1 MEEKGAL
8 LRRKRMRA
16 LCLFVLA
23 TAASGQPLS
32 FDAASVKP
40 NNLGDR
46 IVTIDV
52 GPGGRFAA
60 RGYTLKL
67 LIQQA
72 YEIKGFQ
79 ILGGPGW
86 LDVDRY
92 DVQARGRAN
101 ATRHEVNQMLQRLL
115 TDRFALTLHP
125 VQKEMQG
132 FELEVAGDQ
141 PNLTPSQA
149 TEGVPNARHDQAGY
163 LVGTGYSMRSF
174 ATMVGAY
181 VARPVVDNTGLKGLY
196 DFRIRWTERADQLS
210 DSEPGAIS
218 LITALRDQLGLKLVS
233 KRVIADLVQIESASK
248 ATPD

>member
-1 MEEKGAL
+1 MRVFFCFL
-8 LRRKRMRA
+8 L
-16 LCLFVLA
+16 
-23 TAASGQPLS
+23 AAAAFGQPLA

-40 NNLGDR
+40 NKLDDR
-46 IVTIDV
+46 IVTIDI

-79 ILGGPGW
+79 VLGGPGW
-86 LDVDRY
+86 LDTDRY

-101 ATRHEVNQMLQRLL
+101 ATRHEVNLMLRKVLA
-115 TDRFALTLHP
+115 DRFALKLHP

-141 PNLTPSQA
+141 SKLKPSKA
-149 TEGVPNARHDQAGY
+149 TEEAPAMRRDQTTGQ
-163 LVGTGYSMRSF
+163 LVSDGISMPAF
-174 ATMVGAY
+174 AKVVGAY
-181 VARPVVDNTGLKGLY
+181 VSKPVVDKTGLPGLY
-196 DFRIRWTERADQLS
+196 DFRVRWTERADQLS
-210 DSEPGAIS
+210 DSEPGSVS
-218 LITALRDQLGLKLVS
+218 LITALRNQLGLKLVS
-233 KRVIADLVQIESASK
+233 KRVTADLFRIESASK

>member
-1 MEEKGAL
+1 
-8 LRRKRMRA
+8 MRVFFCSLIA
-16 LCLFVLA
+16 V
-23 TAASGQPLS
+23 AAFAQPLA

-40 NNLGDR
+40 NKLDDR
-46 IVTIDV
+46 IVTIDI

-79 ILGGPGW
+79 VLGGPGW
-86 LDVDRY
+86 LDTDRY
-92 DVQARGRAN
+92 DVQARGRAS
-101 ATRHEVNQMLQRLL
+101 ATRHEVNLMLRKLL
-115 TDRFALTLHP
+115 ADRFALKLHP

-141 PNLTPSQA
+141 SKLTPSKA
-149 TEGVPNARHDQAGY
+149 TEEAPTMRRDQTTGA
-163 LVGTGYSMRSF
+163 LVSDGISMPAF
-174 ATMVGAY
+174 AKVVGAY
-181 VARPVVDNTGLKGLY
+181 VSKPVVDKTGLPGLY
-196 DFRIRWTERADQLS
+196 DFRVRWTERADQLS
-210 DSEPGAIS
+210 DSEPGSVS

-233 KRVIADLVQIESASK
+233 KKVTADLFQIESASQ

>member
-1 MEEKGAL
+1 
-8 LRRKRMRA
+8 MRVFF
-16 LCLFVLA
+16 CFLFSA
-23 TAASGQPLS
+23 IAFGQPLR

-40 NNLGDR
+40 NKLDDH

-86 LDVDRY
+86 LDTDRY
-92 DVQARGRAN
+92 DVSGRGQAK
-101 ATRHEVNQMLQRLL
+101 ATRHEVNQMLQALL
-115 TDRFALTLHP
+115 ADRFGLKLHP

-132 FELEVAGDQ
+132 FALEVAGGQ
-141 PNLTPSQA
+141 AKLTPSKA
-149 TEGVPNARHDQAGY
+149 TEEA
-163 LVGTGYSMRSF
+163 
-174 ATMVGAY
+174 ATMRRDQKGALISDGLSMPAFAKIVGAY
-181 VARPVVDNTGLKGLY
+181 VSKPVVDKTGLPGLY

-210 DSEPGAIS
+210 ESEPGGIS

-233 KRVIADLVQIESASK
+233 KRVPADLVQIDTASK

>member
-1 MEEKGAL
+1 
-8 LRRKRMRA
+8 MRA
-16 LCLFVLA
+16 LFLFVF
-23 TAASGQPLS
+23 AAAAFGQPLS
-32 FDAASVKP
+32 FDAASIKP
-40 NNLGDR
+40 NKLDDR

-72 YEIKGFQ
+72 WEIKGFQ

-101 ATRHEVNQMLQRLL
+101 ATRHEVNQMLQNLL
-115 TDRFALTLHP
+115 VDRFALKLHP

-132 FELEVAGDQ
+132 FELEIAGDQ
-141 PNLTPSQA
+141 SKLTPSQA
-149 TEGVPNARHDQAGY
+149 TGEVPNAHRDQTGS
-163 LVGTGYSMRSF
+163 LVGTGYSMRAI

-181 VARPVVDNTGLKGLY
+181 VAKPVVDNTGMKGLY
-196 DFRIRWTERADQLS
+196 DFRVRWTERADQIS
-210 DSEPGAIS
+210 DSEPGSIS

-233 KRVIADLVQIESASK
+233 KRVMADLVQIESASK

>member
-1 MEEKGAL
+1 M
-8 LRRKRMRA
+8 RRKAMRVFF
-16 LCLFVLA
+16 CLLAAA
-23 TAASGQPLS
+23 TAFGQPLA

-40 NNLGDR
+40 NKLDDR

-72 YEIKGFQ
+72 YEMKGFQ

-86 LDVDRY
+86 LDTDRY

-101 ATRHEVNQMLQRLL
+101 ASRHEVNQMLQKLL
-115 TDRFALTLHP
+115 ADRFALKLHP
-125 VQKEMQG
+125 VQKEMPG
-132 FELEVAGDQ
+132 FELEVAGDGAK
-141 PNLTPSQA
+141 LAPSQA
-149 TEGVPNARHDQAGY
+149 TEEISNAHRDQQGY
-163 LVGTGYSMRSF
+163 LVGTGYSMRAF
-174 ATMVGAY
+174 ATIVGAY
-181 VARPVVDNTGLKGLY
+181 VAKPVVDNTGMKGLY
-196 DFRIRWTERADQLS
+196 DFRVRWTERADQLS
-210 DSEPGAIS
+210 DSDSGSIS

-233 KRVIADLVQIESASK
+233 KRVTADLVQIDGASK

>member
-1 MEEKGAL
+1 MRVFFCL
-8 LRRKRMRA
+8 LIA
-16 LCLFVLA
+16 A
-23 TAASGQPLS
+23 TAFGQPLA

-40 NNLGDR
+40 NKLDDH

-86 LDVDRY
+86 LDTDRY
-92 DVQARGRAN
+92 DVRARGRAN
-101 ATRHEVNQMLQRLL
+101 ATRHEVNQMLQKLL
-115 TDRFALTLHP
+115 ADRFALRLHP
-125 VQKEMQG
+125 VQREMQG
-132 FELEVAGDQ
+132 FALEVAGDGVK
-141 PNLTPSQA
+141 LAPSQA
-149 TEGVPNARHDQAGY
+149 TEEIPNSHHDQQGY

-174 ATMVGAY
+174 ATIVGAY
-181 VARPVVDNTGLKGLY
+181 VSKPVVDQTGLSGLY
-196 DFRIRWTERADQLS
+196 DFRVRWTERADQLS
-210 DSEPGAIS
+210 DSEPGSIS

-233 KRVIADLVQIESASK
+233 KRVPADLVQIDNASK

>member
-1 MEEKGAL
+1 
-8 LRRKRMRA
+8 MRVFF
-16 LCLFVLA
+16 CFLFAV
-23 TAASGQPLS
+23 AAFGQPLR

-40 NNLGDR
+40 NKLDDR
-46 IVTIDV
+46 IVTLDA

-86 LDVDRY
+86 LDEDRY
-92 DVQARGRAN
+92 DVEARGKAN
-101 ATRHEVNQMLQRLL
+101 ATRHEVNQMLRQLL
-115 TDRFALTLHP
+115 AERFALQLHP
-125 VQKEMQG
+125 VQKQMQG
-132 FELEVAGDQ
+132 FALKVAGDAARM
-141 PNLTPSQA
+141 TPSKA
-149 TEGVPNARHDQAGY
+149 TNEA
-163 LVGTGYSMRSF
+163 
-174 ATMVGAY
+174 ATMRRDAKGALVADGLSMPAFAKAVGAY
-181 VARPVVDNTGLKGLY
+181 VSKPVVDQTGLPGLY

-210 DSEPGAIS
+210 GAEQPDNIS

-233 KRVIADLVQIESASK
+233 KRVTANLVQIDRASK

>member
-1 MEEKGAL
+1 MRVFFCL
-8 LRRKRMRA
+8 LVA
-16 LCLFVLA
+16 V
-23 TAASGQPLS
+23 TAFGQSLT

-40 NNLGDR
+40 NKLDDR

-79 ILGGPGW
+79 ILDGPGW
-86 LDVDRY
+86 LDTDRY

-101 ATRHEVNQMLQRLL
+101 ATRHEVNKMLQKLL
-115 TDRFALTLHP
+115 ADRFRLRLHP
-125 VQKEMQG
+125 IQKEMPG
-132 FELEVAGDQ
+132 FELEVAGDHSK
-141 PNLTPSQA
+141 LTPSKA
-149 TEGVPNARHDQAGY
+149 SEEA
-163 LVGTGYSMRSF
+163 
-174 ATMVGAY
+174 ATMRRDAKGAL
-181 VARPVVDNTGLKGLY
+181 VADGFSMAAFAKVVSAHVSKPVMDKTGLPGLY
-196 DFRIRWTERADQLS
+196 DFRIHWTERADQLS
-210 DSEPGAIS
+210 DSAPGSIS

-233 KRVIADLVQIESASK
+233 KRVTADLVQIDSASK

>member
-1 MEEKGAL
+1 MRVFFFL
-8 LRRKRMRA
+8 L
-16 LCLFVLA
+16 
-23 TAASGQPLS
+23 AAVSAFAQPLT

-40 NNLGDR
+40 NKLDDR

-72 YEIKGFQ
+72 YEMKGFQ

-86 LDVDRY
+86 LDTDRY

-101 ATRHEVNQMLQRLL
+101 ASRHEVNQMLQKLL
-115 TDRFALTLHP
+115 ADRFALKVRP

-132 FELEVAGDQ
+132 FALELAGDAAKLQ
-141 PNLTPSQA
+141 PSQA
-149 TEGVPNARHDQAGY
+149 TEETPNSRHDAKGY

-174 ATMVGAY
+174 ATIVGAY
-181 VARPVVDNTGLKGLY
+181 VAKPVVDNTGMKGLY

-210 DSEPGAIS
+210 ESEPGGIS

-233 KRVIADLVQIESASK
+233 KRVTAELLQIDSASK
-248 ATPD
+248 ATAD